1 MSSERS
7 VAVCNRSTRSREKIA
22 LLKAQGK
29 GVPKIARAG
38 VVTKAAVLP
47 PSKPL
52 RMREFAELQ

>member
-1 MSSERS
+1 M
-7 VAVCNRSTRSREKIA
+7 AVCNRSTRSREKIA